1 MGHDDTSGH
10 RVQRPKDP
18 SGIKPSQ
25 CLVCQPNDTLPLC
38 FLDLVATVSRP
49 SPRIICNRSYP
60 QPLSH
65 TFRVSLTLGQIK
77 MAKPATMATR
87 TVLLCLV
94 VVMGSQLLGATASRR
109 ALQQVPP
116 PPPLPAVAGPNP
128 NGTVLAVESLN
139 ATGASTALANE
150 TKATI
155 FAPTDA
161 AFEALAAQLGLA
173 SPMDL
178 FNATYNATA
187 ANITALHVIPGVV
200 ITTANLT
207 AGVNVTE
214 PSLLG
219 PVLVISPLT
228 NGTVTVNVLGS
239 DVVATVVTP
248 DVPFNGS
255 VVHVIN
261 KVLLPPANET
271 ATWGIPL

>member
-94 VVMGSQLLGATASRR
+94 VVMGKLGTYVSGGLALGAA
-109 ALQQVPP
+109 
-116 PPPLPAVAGPNP
+116 
-128 NGTVLAVESLN
+128 
-139 ATGASTALANE
+139 ATGRKLSVS
-150 TKATI
+150 
-155 FAPTDA
+155 
-161 AFEALAAQLGLA
+161 ALAATHVPSA
-173 SPMDL
+173 SQ
-178 FNATYNATA
+178 AVG
-187 ANITALHVIPGVV
+187 HV
-200 ITTANLT
+200 
-207 AGVNVTE
+207 
-214 PSLLG
+214 
-219 PVLVISPLT
+219 
-228 NGTVTVNVLGS
+228 
-239 DVVATVVTP
+239 
-248 DVPFNGS
+248 
-255 VVHVIN
+255 
-261 KVLLPPANET
+261 
-271 ATWGIPL
+271 